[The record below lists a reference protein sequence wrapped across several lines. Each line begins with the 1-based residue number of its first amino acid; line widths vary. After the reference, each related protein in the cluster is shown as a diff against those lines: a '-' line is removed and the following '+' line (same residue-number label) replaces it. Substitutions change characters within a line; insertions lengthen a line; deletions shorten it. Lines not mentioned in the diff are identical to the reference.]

1 MKTIYK
7 NDIFLEDIKKI
18 IEETKNNRRE
28 PIIWVI
34 EDDNIMIVHN
44 NNTLYFDCGYWVA
57 VRYMGRPGSEFKV
70 WEIYKS
76 IYSKNFEWEIICFE
90 RNLEKYK
97 KSISARINELK
108 KQYSNIEYLTVD
120 FEKKQYSYKTTNIS
134 HGYCGKF
141 DKLADCIPTLN
152 RIDFNDNTDLT
163 KTKSFQIAKKAFEL
177 NNN

>member
-18 IEETKNNRRE
+18 IEETKNHRRE

-76 IYSKNFEWEIICFE
+76 IYSKNF
-90 RNLEKYK
+90 
-97 KSISARINELK
+97 
-108 KQYSNIEYLTVD
+108 D
-120 FEKKQYSYKTTNIS
+120 SYKTTNIS